1 MFVAVRKVETNQRIY
16 FDVDRLE
23 IYNDCLF
30 YWQMTWLYILS
41 PVVLNMIKGHSNNE
55 GSIYEYGCLQSCI
68 DLYNHHTYFVVL
80 TTLNVKKKIVGVIYT
95 QCEFDHTTLPI

>member
-41 PVVLNMIKGHSNNE
+41 PVV
-55 GSIYEYGCLQSCI
+55 
-68 DLYNHHTYFVVL
+68 T
-80 TTLNVKKKIVGVIYT
+80 
-95 QCEFDHTTLPI
+95 